1 MKVFRFS
8 IVLLLFTFF
17 PIKEHAEKIAVI
29 SDIHGNYPA
38 LTAVLEDIQE
48 QKVDKI
54 ICLGDIVSK
63 GPDPSLVLEKIRKV
77 ADIIIVGNCDIKA
90 ALNSE
95 PEYTGFTYKELNEE
109 QKNFLL
115 NLPVCYDAKISGRN
129 VRFFHATPFSLDQ
142 KVCRGDELSEHSK
155 LIDRIS
161 MFKNSPFL
169 NKDEQSP
176 LPDVVI
182 YGHIHSQFMQKI
194 AGRTLINVGSVGNSL
209 DFETFFNS
217 KKKAKDKI
225 PYLPQK
231 NRAKF
236 VTQAN
241 YIIIEGGWNENSIDK
256 FSITFK
262 EVNYN
267 KNLSLVRAK
276 NKVNFP
282 FLNDYVCMIE
292 NGMYSS

>member
-17 PIKEHAEKIAVI
+17 SIKEHAEKIAVI

-155 LIDRIS
+155 LIDRIN
-161 MFKNSPFL
+161 MFKNTP
-169 NKDEQSP
+169 
-176 LPDVVI
+176 
-182 YGHIHSQFMQKI
+182 
-194 AGRTLINVGSVGNSL
+194 
-209 DFETFFNS
+209 
-217 KKKAKDKI
+217 KKAKDKI